1 MKIYIDNS
9 KVHTRILEQT
19 LYLVRSCAYLSKPS
33 KKKSQEDIRNAEKE
47 VELSE

>member
-1 MKIYIDNS
+1 MKINIENS
-9 KVHTRILEQT
+9 KVHSRKREHT

-47 VELSE
+47 VEISE